1 MTDDPL
7 AAIQGLEEAVGALP
21 DNVPLRLQL
30 AEALLAAGAYDAARL
45 QYEEALNRGGG
56 AEARLGLGRVFYE
69 QSALDQAL
77 VLCES
82 VLDDPR
88 YGAKARLALAMI
100 LHERGEILEARER
113 YTEAIALDPYLSD
126 PELAERLSVP
136 SGEPDADPLD
146 LELLQPAAPVR
157 VTFADVGGMDR
168 VKDEIQMKI
177 VYPLRNAELFSVYG
191 KQAGGGL
198 LLYGPPGCGK
208 THLARATAGE
218 VDAVF
223 VAIGIED
230 VLSMW
235 IGESEQQLHEV
246 FQRARRSAPCVLFFD
261 EVDALGARRSDM
273 RFSAMR
279 QLVNQ
284 FLAELDGVKASNEGI
299 LVLAATNAPW
309 HVDDALRRPG
319 RFDRVVFV
327 PPPDAPAREAI
338 LRLHLSGKP
347 QADIDLAEVVRR
359 TEGFSGADLR
369 AIVERAVESKLR
381 ASMKATI
388 PLPLTTADLAAALE
402 NARPT
407 TAEWMQTAR
416 SYALHANQAGTYD
429 DVLEY
434 LELKR

>member
-1 MTDDPL
+1 V
-7 AAIQGLEEAVGALP
+7 IKSLEEAVAALP
-21 DNVPLRLQL
+21 DNLPLRLQL
-30 AEALLAAGAYDAARL
+30 ADALLAAANYDAARS
-45 QYEEALNRGGG
+45 QYQEALNRGAG
-56 AEARLGLGRVFYE
+56 AEAKLGLGRVFYE
-69 QSALDQAL
+69 QSKFAHTPRSLDQAL

-82 VLDDPR
+82 VLEDPH
-88 YGAKARLALAMI
+88 YGAKARLTLALI
-100 LHERGEILEARER
+100 LHERGDILEARER

-126 PELAERLSVP
+126 PELAERLRVP
-136 SGEPDADPLD
+136 GPDIDAGDDTLK
-146 LELLQPAAPVR
+146 PVETVERSR
-157 VTFADVGGMDR
+157 VTFADVGGMEH
-168 VKDEIQMKI
+168 VKDEVRMKI
-177 VYPLRNAELFSVYG
+177 VYPLKNAELFSVYG

-223 VAIGIED
+223 IAIGIED

-246 FQRARRSAPCVLFFD
+246 FQRARRTAPCVLFFD

-273 RFSAMR
+273 RYSAMR

-327 PPPDAPAREAI
+327 PPPDAPARESI
-338 LRLHLSGKP
+338 LQLHLAGKP
-347 QADIDLAEVVRR
+347 QANVDLAEIVRR

-381 ASMKATI
+381 ASMQATI
-388 PLPLTTADLAAALE
+388 PLPLTTADLLAVLE
-402 NARPT
+402 DARST

-429 DVLEY
+429 DVLDY